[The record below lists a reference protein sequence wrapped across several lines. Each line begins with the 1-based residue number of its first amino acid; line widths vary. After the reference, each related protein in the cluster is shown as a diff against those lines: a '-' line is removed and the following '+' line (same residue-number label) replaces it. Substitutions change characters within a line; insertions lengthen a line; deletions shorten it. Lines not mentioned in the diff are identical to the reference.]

1 MEDKKKKKK
10 REKKKK
16 KKKPYINNARYL
28 ICQNELKG
36 KNVNNTSSFSHCSCQ
51 SE

>member
-10 REKKKK
+10 KEKKKK
-16 KKKPYINNARYL
+16 KKKPYITNARYL

-36 KNVNNTSSFSHCSCQ
+36 KNVSNISSFPHCSCQ
-51 SE
+51 CE